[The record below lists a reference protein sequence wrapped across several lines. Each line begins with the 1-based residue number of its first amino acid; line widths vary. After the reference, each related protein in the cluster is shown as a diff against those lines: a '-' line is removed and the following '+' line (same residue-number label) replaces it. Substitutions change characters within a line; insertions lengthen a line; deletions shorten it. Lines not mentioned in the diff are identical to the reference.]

1 MALIDT
7 NILVYAADK
16 DCRENEKARRWLEGV
31 TEGADVWH
39 ITWQNVFEFIRVS
52 TDDRLF
58 HSKSLYIDEAI
69 DRARHLL
76 FSPSLQI
83 IHPGPR
89 HFEIFSDMAAHTPE
103 IRGLFVHDARL
114 AAIMIENGV
123 REIYTTDEG
132 FRRFREIRVINPF
145 G

>member
-16 DCRENEKARRWLEGV
+16 ECRENEKARRWLESV
-31 TEGADVWH
+31 TEGQETWH

-58 HSKSLYIDEAI
+58 HLKSLYIDEAI
-69 DRARHLL
+69 DRIRHLL
-76 FSPSLQI
+76 SSSSLQL

-89 HFEIFSDMAAHTPE
+89 HFEIFSEMAAHTPG
-103 IRGLFVHDARL
+103 IRGLFVHDARI
-114 AAIMIENGV
+114 AAIMLENGV
-123 REIYTTDEG
+123 REIYTNDEG
-132 FRRFREIRVINPF
+132 FRRFRDIQVINPLA
-145 G
+145 